1 MNKMLLSV
9 ATALAFFVAVAVAQ
23 STPQS
28 DTSGAQGTQSS
39 SPAASQGSTGS
50 SASQGSTSSGGS
62 MSQGSMGAENKA
74 EAKGEKKWKGC
85 IKREGGQSVL
95 EEKSGKAVNLS
106 GTDVS
111 AHNGHG
117 VTVHGTW
124 EGGTSAAASSSSG
137 AATAKS
143 GKTFNVTSVDMVSD
157 SCLARNNGPGIGPKP
172 PPPPPPPP
180 KDKPQPKD
188 KPEPKDTP

>member
-74 EAKGEKKWKGC
+74 EAKGEKKLKGC
-85 IKREGGQSVL
+85 INSDRLTEGH
-95 EEKSGKAVNLS
+95 KASPL
-106 GTDVS
+106 GRCL
-111 AHNGHG
+111 
-117 VTVHGTW
+117 
-124 EGGTSAAASSSSG
+124 
-137 AATAKS
+137 
-143 GKTFNVTSVDMVSD
+143 TF
-157 SCLARNNGPGIGPKP
+157 C
-172 PPPPPPPP
+172 
-180 KDKPQPKD
+180 
-188 KPEPKDTP
+188 

>member
-74 EAKGEKKWKGC
+74 ETKGEKKLKGC
-85 IKREGGQSVL
+85 IKSEGGQSVL
-95 EEKSGKAVNLS
+95 EEKSGKTVNLS

-111 AHNGHG
+111 AHNGHE

-124 EGGTSAAASSSSG
+124 EGGASAAASSSSG

-143 GKTFNVTSVDMVSD
+143 GKTFNVTSVDMISD
-157 SCLARNNGPGIGPKP
+157 SCTGGKTKGGASSTP
-172 PPPPPPPP
+172 PPTS
-180 KDKPQPKD
+180 QQ
-188 KPEPKDTP
+188 

>member
-62 MSQGSMGAENKA
+62 MGAENKA
-74 EAKGEKKWKGC
+74 EAKGEKKLKGC
-85 IKREGGQSVL
+85 IKSEGGQSVL
-95 EEKSGKAVNLS
+95 EEKSGKTVNLS

-111 AHNGHG
+111 AHNGHE

-124 EGGTSAAASSSSG
+124 EGGASAAASSSSG

-143 GKTFNVTSVDMVSD
+143 GKTFNVTSVDMISD
-157 SCLARNNGPGIGPKP
+157 SCTGGKTKGGASSTP
-172 PPPPPPPP
+172 PPTS
-180 KDKPQPKD
+180 QQ
-188 KPEPKDTP
+188 

>member
-9 ATALAFFVAVAVAQ
+9 ATALVFFVAVAVAQ
-23 STPQS
+23 STPQG

-50 SASQGSTSSGGS
+50 SASQGSTSSSGS
-62 MSQGSMGAENKA
+62 MSQGSMGNEKG
-74 EAKGEKKWKGC
+74 EAKGEKKLKGC
-85 IKREGGQSVL
+85 LKSEGGQSVL
-95 EEKSGKAVNLS
+95 EEKSGKTVNLT

-111 AHNGHG
+111 AHNGHE

-124 EGGTSAAASSSSG
+124 EGGASAAASSSSG

-143 GKTFNVTSVDMVSD
+143 GKTFNVTSVDMISD
-157 SCLARNNGPGIGPKP
+157 SCTGGKTKGGASSTP
-172 PPPPPPPP
+172 PPTS
-180 KDKPQPKD
+180 QQ
-188 KPEPKDTP
+188 

>member
-1 MNKMLLSV
+1 MYGFFFFFFKQKTAYEMLSGDW
-9 ATALAFFVAVAVAQ
+9 
-23 STPQS
+23 SS
-28 DTSGAQGTQSS
+28 DVCSSDLQSS

-74 EAKGEKKWKGC
+74 EAKGEKKLKGC
-85 IKREGGQSVL
+85 IKSEGGQSVL

-111 AHNGHG
+111 AHNGHE

-124 EGGTSAAASSSSG
+124 EGGASAAASSSSG

-143 GKTFNVTSVDMVSD
+143 GKTFNVTSVDMISD
-157 SCLARNNGPGIGPKP
+157 SCTGGKTKGGASSTP
-172 PPPPPPPP
+172 PPTS
-180 KDKPQPKD
+180 QQ
-188 KPEPKDTP
+188 